1 MAVTDVTV
9 MMLIKQLGSDAN
21 RVTHAV
27 SIHCKGGWRGRTVK
41 YRMGNVNSFFVAFF
55 CLFFVFVL
63 VFVFVFF
70 ATQVVCENS
79 WGQGLNLHCTA
90 ATGAI
95 AVRTREP
102 YMLGYHR
109 TPPKYP

>member
-1 MAVTDVTV
+1 MDVTV

-70 ATQVVCENS
+70 
-79 WGQGLNLHCTA
+79 GCTMQQLDV
-90 ATGAI
+90 GSQF
-95 AVRTREP
+95 P
-102 YMLGYHR
+102 D
-109 TPPKYP
+109 KD